1 VFSDLMFLRELQP
14 GSAAHSVAATLRCR
28 GEFDSL
34 ALGLAAD
41 EVAAQ
46 RVWVPAAVL
55 SSGRV
60 PGRLNGRASRVC
72 PREHDAT
79 GLDDGQ
85 LTAWLDYAAHEPF
98 DLKRGPLLRIHLYR
112 TPAPGTVVL
121 VVAHHLITDFWSM
134 ATLVRDLER
143 LYSELTGGK
152 PEPLPELT
160 DFVRHY
166 CWVSASR
173 VSAYAALNPQSD
185 FLRRLR

>member
-1 VFSDLMFLRELQP
+1 MFLDLMFLRELQP
-14 GSAAHSVAATLRCR
+14 GRAAHSVAAALRCR

-34 ALGLAAD
+34 ALGVAAD
-41 EVAAQ
+41 AVAAQ

-60 PGRLNGRASRVC
+60 PARRRGRVPGIC

-112 TPAPGTVVL
+112 TPGPGTVVL
-121 VVAHHLITDFWSM
+121 VVAHHTITDFWSM

-160 DFVRHY
+160 DFVSHF

-173 VSAYAALNPQSD
+173 VSAYAAPNPHSE